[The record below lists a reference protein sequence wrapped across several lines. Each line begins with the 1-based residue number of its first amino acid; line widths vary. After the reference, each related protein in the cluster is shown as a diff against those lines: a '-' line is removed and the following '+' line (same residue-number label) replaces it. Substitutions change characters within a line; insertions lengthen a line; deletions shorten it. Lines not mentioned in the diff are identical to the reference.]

1 MLKRKIIRTL
11 LNYKAQMISML
22 LMIILGVGIFLGC
35 NIEWYSIKTNR
46 TNYYEDTGYPEYRI
60 YKDSFSLDEL
70 QYVKDFSDVK
80 YATRALTTLG
90 SLNNNTYLM
99 LNVLEDCQNIKPL
112 YIDGE
117 VYSNEADGIYLEA
130 DGIYL
135 SDLYAKENNIKLNDY
150 LDIEAEGFKIHEPVK
165 GLIKSSE
172 YLICLKD
179 SSQLLPNYKEY
190 AYCYLSPK
198 MITKYLGQAF
208 YNTVYASSKLS
219 TSDFEAKAL
228 NALGASITVLSY
240 QDETGY
246 SGSNGEIEE
255 GKTMALLIP
264 TAFIL
269 IAVLTMVTT
278 MARISTNERIQM
290 GVLKSLG
297 FKRKKIARH
306 YSLYGLIIGII
317 GTLIGCVLAYG
328 IAYYIINPKG
338 PMSTYL
344 DFPSWHLYM
353 PWYGV
358 LIVIL
363 LPITLGIISYLI
375 VNSELKGTACE
386 TLKPKRE
393 KAVKASYIEKTKFF
407 SKASFQTKWNIRDML
422 RHKARTIMSII
433 GVLFSTVLIF
443 ACMGMRDTVIDF
455 KNTLYN
461 ENYNFEN
468 KLTLNSQIS
477 NTKALDLASKYE
489 ADYEANVAI
498 KLNNKTVVLSI
509 INNSRNLLGIVD
521 EKENRL
527 ELKDGGVYVCR
538 RIKDDGYKI
547 NKEIDFNL
555 YGSKEIIS
563 SKVIGVCLSMT
574 EGIYMT
580 ENTANELGISYK
592 IQTLYTNLNAM
603 VDSNVSSIT
612 TKTELLS
619 TFNTMMEMMDSMIW
633 ILILASAILA
643 VVVLYNLASLG
654 YIEKIREM
662 STLKVIGFTNKKIA
676 KILVVGTIWI
686 TVMGLIIG
694 LPLGAYLLDILL
706 RALAGEYEMNMAF
719 GYLSYIVG
727 IVVPFLVSLVTI
739 YLISK
744 KTKKLDMV
752 SALKEREA

>member
-1 MLKRKIIRTL
+1 
-11 LNYKAQMISML
+11 
-22 LMIILGVGIFLGC
+22 
-35 NIEWYSIKTNR
+35 
-46 TNYYEDTGYPEYRI
+46 
-60 YKDSFSLDEL
+60 
-70 QYVKDFSDVK
+70 
-80 YATRALTTLG
+80 
-90 SLNNNTYLM
+90 
-99 LNVLEDCQNIKPL
+99 
-112 YIDGE
+112 
-117 VYSNEADGIYLEA
+117 
-130 DGIYL
+130 
-135 SDLYAKENNIKLNDY
+135 
-150 LDIEAEGFKIHEPVK
+150 
-165 GLIKSSE
+165 
-172 YLICLKD
+172 
-179 SSQLLPNYKEY
+179 
-190 AYCYLSPK
+190 
-198 MITKYLGQAF
+198 
-208 YNTVYASSKLS
+208 
-219 TSDFEAKAL
+219 
-228 NALGASITVLSY
+228 
-240 QDETGY
+240 
-246 SGSNGEIEE
+246 
-255 GKTMALLIP
+255 MALLIP

-422 RHKARTIMSII
+422 RHKVRTIMSII

-498 KLNNKTVVLSI
+498 KLNDKTVVLSI

-592 IQTLYTNLNAM
+592 IQTLYTNLNVM

-619 TFNTMMEMMDSMIW
+619 AFNTMMEMMDSMIW

>member
-117 VYSNEADGIYLEA
+117 VYSNEADGIYL
-130 DGIYL
+130 

-150 LDIEAEGFKIHEPVK
+150 LDIEVEGFKIHEPVK

-219 TSDFEAKAL
+219 TSDFEAEAL

-269 IAVLTMVTT
+269 IAFLTMVTT

-306 YSLYGLIIGII
+306 YSLYGLIIGTA
-317 GTLIGCVLAYG
+317 GTLIGCMLAYG

-393 KAVKASYIEKTKFF
+393 KAVKASHIEKTKFF
-407 SKASFQTKWNIRDML
+407 SNASFQTKWNIRDML

-489 ADYEANVAI
+489 ADYEANIAI
-498 KLNNKTVVLSI
+498 KLNDKTVVLSI
-509 INNSRNLLGIVD
+509 INNTRNLLRIID
-521 EKENRL
+521 EKGNRL

-547 NKEIDFNL
+547 NNEIDFNL

-580 ENTANELGISYK
+580 ENTANDLGISYK
-592 IQTLYTNLNAM
+592 IQTLYTNLNVM

-619 TFNTMMEMMDSMIW
+619 AFNTMMEMMDSMIW

-662 STLKVIGFTNKKIA
+662 STLRVIGFTNKKIA

-686 TVMGLIIG
+686 TVVGLIIG

-727 IVVPFLVSLVTI
+727 IVVPLLVSLVTI

-752 SALKEREA
+752 SALKEREE

>member
-117 VYSNEADGIYLEA
+117 VYSNEADGIYL
-130 DGIYL
+130 

-150 LDIEAEGFKIHEPVK
+150 LDIEVEGFKIHEPVK

-190 AYCYLSPK
+190 AYCYLSSK

-219 TSDFEAKAL
+219 TSDFEAEAL

-306 YSLYGLIIGII
+306 YSLYGLIIGTA
-317 GTLIGCVLAYG
+317 GTLIGCMLAYG

-393 KAVKASYIEKTKFF
+393 KAVKASHIEKTKFF
-407 SKASFQTKWNIRDML
+407 SNASFQTKWNIRDML

-468 KLTLNSQIS
+468 KLILNSQIS

-489 ADYEANVAI
+489 ADYEANIAI
-498 KLNNKTVVLSI
+498 KLNDKTVVLSI
-509 INNSRNLLGIVD
+509 INNSRNLLGIID
-521 EKENRL
+521 EKGNRL

-547 NKEIDFNL
+547 NNEIDFNL

-580 ENTANELGISYK
+580 ENTANDLGISYK
-592 IQTLYTNLNAM
+592 IQTLYTNLNVM

-619 TFNTMMEMMDSMIW
+619 AFNTMMEMMDSMIW

-662 STLKVIGFTNKKIA
+662 STLRVIGFTNKKIA

-686 TVMGLIIG
+686 TVVGLIIG
-694 LPLGAYLLDILL
+694 LPLGSYLLDILL

>member
-46 TNYYEDTGYPEYRI
+46 TNYHEDTGYPEYRI

-117 VYSNEADGIYLEA
+117 VYSNEADGIYL
-130 DGIYL
+130 
-135 SDLYAKENNIKLNDY
+135 SDLYAKENNIKPNDY

-208 YNTVYASSKLS
+208 YNTIYASSKLS
-219 TSDFEAKAL
+219 TSDFEAEAL

-498 KLNNKTVVLSI
+498 KFNNKTVVLSI

-592 IQTLYTNLNAM
+592 IQTLYTNLNVM

-619 TFNTMMEMMDSMIW
+619 AFNTMMEMMDSMIW

>member
-80 YATRALTTLG
+80 YATRGLTVLG

-99 LNVLEDCQNIKPL
+99 LNVLEDCQNIKPF

-117 VYSNEADGIYLEA
+117 VYSNEA

-198 MITKYLGQAF
+198 MITKYLGQTF

-219 TSDFEAKAL
+219 TSDFEAEAL

-363 LPITLGIISYLI
+363 LPITLGMISYLI

-407 SKASFQTKWNIRDML
+407 SKASFQTKWNVRDML

-498 KLNNKTVVLSI
+498 KFNNKTVVLSI

-619 TFNTMMEMMDSMIW
+619 AFNTMMEMMDSMIW

>member
-80 YATRALTTLG
+80 YATRALTVLG

-99 LNVLEDCQNIKPL
+99 LNVLEDCQNIKPF

-117 VYSNEADGIYLEA
+117 VYSNEA

-208 YNTVYASSKLS
+208 YNTIYASSKLS
-219 TSDFEAKAL
+219 TSDFEAEAL

-422 RHKARTIMSII
+422 RHKARTIMNII

-509 INNSRNLLGIVD
+509 INNSHNLLGIVD

-619 TFNTMMEMMDSMIW
+619 AFNTMMEMMDSMIW

>member
-117 VYSNEADGIYLEA
+117 VYSNEAE
-130 DGIYL
+130 GIYL
-135 SDLYAKENNIKLNDY
+135 SDLYAKENNIKPNDY

-198 MITKYLGQAF
+198 MITKYLEQAF
-208 YNTVYASSKLS
+208 YNTIYASSKLS
-219 TSDFEAKAL
+219 TSDFEAEAL

-358 LIVIL
+358 LMVIL

-509 INNSRNLLGIVD
+509 INNSHNLLGIVD

-619 TFNTMMEMMDSMIW
+619 AFNTMMEMMDSMIW

>member
-80 YATRALTTLG
+80 YATRALTVLG

-99 LNVLEDCQNIKPL
+99 LNVLEDCQNIKPF

-117 VYSNEADGIYLEA
+117 VYSNEAE
-130 DGIYL
+130 GIYL
-135 SDLYAKENNIKLNDY
+135 SDLYAKENNIKPNDY

-208 YNTVYASSKLS
+208 YNTIYASSKLS
-219 TSDFEAKAL
+219 TSDFEAEAL

-353 PWYGV
+353 SWYGV

-455 KNTLYN
+455 KNTVYN

-498 KLNNKTVVLSI
+498 KLNDKTVVLSI

-563 SKVIGVCLSMT
+563 SKVVGVCLSMT

-592 IQTLYTNLNAM
+592 IQTLYTNLNVM

-619 TFNTMMEMMDSMIW
+619 AFNTMMEMMDSMIW

>member
-1 MLKRKIIRTL
+1 MLKRKIIRML

-117 VYSNEADGIYLEA
+117 VYSNEAE
-130 DGIYL
+130 GIYL
-135 SDLYAKENNIKLNDY
+135 SDLYAKENNIKPNDY

-219 TSDFEAKAL
+219 TSDFEAEAL

-363 LPITLGIISYLI
+363 LPNTLGIISYLI

-509 INNSRNLLGIVD
+509 INNSHNLLGIVD

-592 IQTLYTNLNAM
+592 IQTLYTNLNVM

-619 TFNTMMEMMDSMIW
+619 AFNTMMEMMDSMIW

>member
-22 LMIILGVGIFLGC
+22 LMIILGVGTFLGC

-117 VYSNEADGIYLEA
+117 VYSNEADGIYL
-130 DGIYL
+130 

-150 LDIEAEGFKIHEPVK
+150 LDIEVEGFKIHEPVK

-198 MITKYLGQAF
+198 MIKKYLGQAF

-219 TSDFEAKAL
+219 PSDFEAEAF

-468 KLTLNSQIS
+468 KLILNSQIS

-489 ADYEANVAI
+489 ADYEANIAI
-498 KLNNKTVVLSI
+498 KLNDKTVVLSI
-509 INNSRNLLGIVD
+509 INNSRNLLGIID
-521 EKENRL
+521 EKGNRL

-547 NKEIDFNL
+547 NNEIDFNL

-592 IQTLYTNLNAM
+592 IQTLYTNLNVT

-619 TFNTMMEMMDSMIW
+619 AFNTMMEMMDSMIW

-686 TVMGLIIG
+686 TVVGLIIG

>member
-117 VYSNEADGIYLEA
+117 VYSNEA

-433 GVLFSTVLIF
+433 GVLFSTFLIF

-498 KLNNKTVVLSI
+498 KFNNKTVVLSI

-592 IQTLYTNLNAM
+592 IQTLYTNLNVM

-619 TFNTMMEMMDSMIW
+619 AFNTMMEMMDSMIW

>member
-80 YATRALTTLG
+80 YATRALTVLG

-99 LNVLEDCQNIKPL
+99 LNVLEDCQNIKPF

-117 VYSNEADGIYLEA
+117 VYSNEA

-208 YNTVYASSKLS
+208 YNTIYASSKLS
-219 TSDFEAKAL
+219 TSDFEAEAL
-228 NALGASITVLSY
+228 NVLGASITVLSY

-498 KLNNKTVVLSI
+498 KFNNKTVVLSI

-592 IQTLYTNLNAM
+592 IQTLYTNLNVM

-619 TFNTMMEMMDSMIW
+619 AFNTMMEMMDSMIW

>member
-117 VYSNEADGIYLEA
+117 VYSNEAE
-130 DGIYL
+130 GIYL
-135 SDLYAKENNIKLNDY
+135 SDLYAKENNIKPNDY

-208 YNTVYASSKLS
+208 YNTIYASSKLS
-219 TSDFEAKAL
+219 TSDFEAEAL

-328 IAYYIINPKG
+328 IAYYIINPKD

-498 KLNNKTVVLSI
+498 KLNDKTVVLSI

-619 TFNTMMEMMDSMIW
+619 AFNTMMEMMDSMIW

-662 STLKVIGFTNKKIA
+662 SILKVIGFTNKKIA

>member
-117 VYSNEADGIYLEA
+117 VYSNEADGIYL
-130 DGIYL
+130 

-150 LDIEAEGFKIHEPVK
+150 LDIEVEEFKIHEPVK

-219 TSDFEAKAL
+219 PSDFEAEAF

-306 YSLYGLIIGII
+306 YSLYGLIIGTA

-498 KLNNKTVVLSI
+498 KLNDKTVVLSI

-619 TFNTMMEMMDSMIW
+619 AFNTMMEMMDSMIW

-686 TVMGLIIG
+686 TVVGLIIG

>member
-80 YATRALTTLG
+80 YATRALTVLG

-99 LNVLEDCQNIKPL
+99 LNVLEDCQNIKPF

-117 VYSNEADGIYLEA
+117 VYSNEA

-208 YNTVYASSKLS
+208 YNTIYASSKLS
-219 TSDFEAKAL
+219 TSDFEAEAL
-228 NALGASITVLSY
+228 NVLGASITVLSY

-498 KLNNKTVVLSI
+498 KFNNKTVVLSI

-592 IQTLYTNLNAM
+592 IQTLYTNLNVM

-619 TFNTMMEMMDSMIW
+619 AFNTMMEMMDSMIW

-662 STLKVIGFTNKKIA
+662 STLKVIGFTNKEIA

>member
-117 VYSNEADGIYLEA
+117 VYSNEADGIYL
-130 DGIYL
+130 

-150 LDIEAEGFKIHEPVK
+150 LDIEVEGFKIHEPVN

-219 TSDFEAKAL
+219 TSEFEAEAL

-306 YSLYGLIIGII
+306 YSLYGLIIGTA

-393 KAVKASYIEKTKFF
+393 KAVKASHIEKTKFF

-468 KLTLNSQIS
+468 KLILNSQIS

-489 ADYEANVAI
+489 ADYEANIAI
-498 KLNNKTVVLSI
+498 KLNDKTVVLSI
-509 INNSRNLLGIVD
+509 INNSRNLLGIID
-521 EKENRL
+521 EKGNRL

-547 NKEIDFNL
+547 NNEIDFNL

-580 ENTANELGISYK
+580 ENTANDLGISYK
-592 IQTLYTNLNAM
+592 IQTLYTNLNVM

-619 TFNTMMEMMDSMIW
+619 AFNTMMEMMDSMIW

-686 TVMGLIIG
+686 TVVGLIIG

>member
-117 VYSNEADGIYLEA
+117 VYSNEADGIYL
-130 DGIYL
+130 

-150 LDIEAEGFKIHEPVK
+150 LDIEIHEPVK

-498 KLNNKTVVLSI
+498 KFNNKTVVLSI

-619 TFNTMMEMMDSMIW
+619 AFNTMMEMMDSMIW

>member
-80 YATRALTTLG
+80 YATRALTVLG

-99 LNVLEDCQNIKPL
+99 LNVLEDCQNIKPF

-117 VYSNEADGIYLEA
+117 VYSNEA

-208 YNTVYASSKLS
+208 YNTIYASSKLS
-219 TSDFEAKAL
+219 TSDFEAEAL
-228 NALGASITVLSY
+228 NVLGASITVLSY

-375 VNSELKGTACE
+375 VNSGLKGTACE
-386 TLKPKRE
+386 TLKPKME

-498 KLNNKTVVLSI
+498 KLNDKTVVLSI
-509 INNSRNLLGIVD
+509 INNSHNLLGIVD

-619 TFNTMMEMMDSMIW
+619 AFNTMMEMMDSMIW

>member
-117 VYSNEADGIYLEA
+117 VYSNEA

-489 ADYEANVAI
+489 ADYEANVTI
-498 KLNNKTVVLSI
+498 KFNNKTVVLSI

-538 RIKDDGYKI
+538 RIKDGGYKI

-592 IQTLYTNLNAM
+592 IQTLYTNLNVM

-619 TFNTMMEMMDSMIW
+619 AFNTMMQMMDSMIW

>member
-117 VYSNEADGIYLEA
+117 VYSNEAE
-130 DGIYL
+130 GIYL
-135 SDLYAKENNIKLNDY
+135 SDLYAKENNIKPNDY

-208 YNTVYASSKLS
+208 YNTIYASSKLS
-219 TSDFEAKAL
+219 TSDFEAEAL
-228 NALGASITVLSY
+228 NALGASITILSY

-358 LIVIL
+358 LILIL

-498 KLNNKTVVLSI
+498 KFNNKTVVLSI

-603 VDSNVSSIT
+603 VDSNVSIT

-619 TFNTMMEMMDSMIW
+619 AFNTMMEMMDSMIW

>member
-117 VYSNEADGIYLEA
+117 VYSNEA

-619 TFNTMMEMMDSMIW
+619 AFNTMMEMMDSMIW

-744 KTKKLDMV
+744 KAKKLDMV
-752 SALKEREA
+752 SALKERKA

>member
-80 YATRALTTLG
+80 YATRALTVLG

-99 LNVLEDCQNIKPL
+99 LNVLEDCQNIKPF

-117 VYSNEADGIYLEA
+117 VYSNEA

-208 YNTVYASSKLS
+208 YNTIYASSKLS
-219 TSDFEAKAL
+219 TSDFEAEAL

-433 GVLFSTVLIF
+433 GVLFSTVLNF

-498 KLNNKTVVLSI
+498 KFNNKTVVLSI

-592 IQTLYTNLNAM
+592 IQTLYTNLNVM

-619 TFNTMMEMMDSMIW
+619 AFNTMMEMMDSMIW

>member
-117 VYSNEADGIYLEA
+117 VYSNEAE
-130 DGIYL
+130 GIYL
-135 SDLYAKENNIKLNDY
+135 SDLYAKENNIKPNDY

-208 YNTVYASSKLS
+208 YNTIYASSKLS
-219 TSDFEAKAL
+219 TSDFEAEAL

-443 ACMGMRDTVIDF
+443 TCMGMRDTVIDF

-498 KLNNKTVVLSI
+498 KFNNKTVVLSI

-592 IQTLYTNLNAM
+592 IQTLYTNLNVM

-619 TFNTMMEMMDSMIW
+619 AFNTMMEMMDSMIW

>member
-117 VYSNEADGIYLEA
+117 VYSNEADGIYL
-130 DGIYL
+130 

-150 LDIEAEGFKIHEPVK
+150 LDIEVEGFKIHEPVK

-219 TSDFEAKAL
+219 PSDFEAEAF

-306 YSLYGLIIGII
+306 YSLYGLIIGTA

-393 KAVKASYIEKTKFF
+393 KAVKASHIEKTKFF

-468 KLTLNSQIS
+468 KLILNSQIS

-489 ADYEANVAI
+489 ADYEANIAI
-498 KLNNKTVVLSI
+498 KLNDKTVVLSI
-509 INNSRNLLGIVD
+509 INNSRNLLGIID
-521 EKENRL
+521 EKGNRL

-547 NKEIDFNL
+547 NNEIDFNL

-592 IQTLYTNLNAM
+592 IQTLYTNLNVT

-619 TFNTMMEMMDSMIW
+619 AFNTMMEMMDSMIW

-686 TVMGLIIG
+686 TVVGLIIG

-719 GYLSYIVG
+719 GYLSYIIG

>member
-117 VYSNEADGIYLEA
+117 VYSNEADGIYL
-130 DGIYL
+130 

-150 LDIEAEGFKIHEPVK
+150 LDIEVEGFKIHEPVK

-198 MITKYLGQAF
+198 MIKKYLGQAF

-219 TSDFEAKAL
+219 PSEFEAEAF

-306 YSLYGLIIGII
+306 YSLYGLIIGTA

-393 KAVKASYIEKTKFF
+393 KAVKASHIEKTKFF

-468 KLTLNSQIS
+468 KLILNSQIS

-489 ADYEANVAI
+489 ADYEANIAI
-498 KLNNKTVVLSI
+498 KLNDKTVVLSI
-509 INNSRNLLGIVD
+509 INNSRNLLGIID
-521 EKENRL
+521 EKGNRL

-547 NKEIDFNL
+547 NNEIDFNL

-592 IQTLYTNLNAM
+592 IQTLYTNLNVT

-619 TFNTMMEMMDSMIW
+619 AFNTMMEMMDSMIW

-686 TVMGLIIG
+686 TVVGLIIG

>member
-117 VYSNEADGIYLEA
+117 VYSNEAE
-130 DGIYL
+130 GIYL
-135 SDLYAKENNIKLNDY
+135 SDLYAKENNIKPNDY

-208 YNTVYASSKLS
+208 YNTIYASSKLS
-219 TSDFEAKAL
+219 TSDFEAEAL

-255 GKTMALLIP
+255 GKTMALLIL

-498 KLNNKTVVLSI
+498 KLNDKTVVLSI

-619 TFNTMMEMMDSMIW
+619 AFNTMMEMMDSMIW

>member
-70 QYVKDFSDVK
+70 QYVKDFSKSK
-80 YATRALTTLG
+80 YATRALTVLG

-99 LNVLEDCQNIKPL
+99 LNVLEDCQNIKPF

-117 VYSNEADGIYLEA
+117 VYSNEAE
-130 DGIYL
+130 GIYL
-135 SDLYAKENNIKLNDY
+135 SDLYAKKNNIKLNDC
-150 LDIEAEGFKIHEPVK
+150 LDIEVEGFKIHEPVK

-172 YLICLKD
+172 YLVCLKD
-179 SSQLLPNYKEY
+179 SSQILPNYKEY
-190 AYCYLSPK
+190 AYCYLSPGT
-198 MITKYLGQAF
+198 MTKYLGKAF
-208 YNTVYASSKLS
+208 YNTIYVSSELS
-219 TSDFEAKAL
+219 ASDFEAEAF
-228 NALGASITVLSY
+228 NALGFSITILSY

-278 MARISTNERIQM
+278 MARISTNERMQM

-306 YSLYGLIIGII
+306 YSLYGLVIGII

-353 PWYGV
+353 PWYGI
-358 LIVIL
+358 LIVVL
-363 LPITLGIISYLI
+363 LPISLGLISYLI

-386 TLKPKRE
+386 TLKPKKE
-393 KAVKASYIEKTKFF
+393 KAVKLSHIEKNNFFKKASY
-407 SKASFQTKWNIRDML
+407 QTKWNIRDML

-443 ACMGMRDTVIDF
+443 ACMGMRDTVVDF

-468 KLTLNSQIS
+468 KLTINSQIS
-477 NTKALDLASKYE
+477 NTEALDLASKYE

-498 KLNNKTVVLSI
+498 KLNDKTVVLSV
-509 INNSRNLLGIVD
+509 INNSHNLFGIVD
-521 EKENRL
+521 EKGNML

-538 RIKDDGYKI
+538 RIKDDGYKV
-547 NKEIDFNL
+547 NKEIDFSL
-555 YGSKEIIS
+555 YGHKERITSKIIS
-563 SKVIGVCLSMT
+563 VCLSMT

-580 ENTANELGISYK
+580 ENTANALGISYK
-592 IQTLYTNLNAM
+592 IQTLYTNFNVIA
-603 VDSNVSSIT
+603 DSNISSIT
-612 TKTELLS
+612 TKAELLS
-619 TFNTMMEMMDSMIW
+619 AFNTMMEMMDSMIW

-654 YIEKIREM
+654 YIEKIHEM
-662 STLKVIGFTNKKIA
+662 STLKVIGFSDKKIA

-686 TVMGLIIG
+686 TVIGLIIG

-706 RALAGEYEMNMAF
+706 RALAREYEMNMTF

-727 IVVPFLVSLVTI
+727 IAVPLLVSLVTI
-739 YLISK
+739 CLISK

>member
-80 YATRALTTLG
+80 YATRALTVLG

-99 LNVLEDCQNIKPL
+99 LNVLEDCQNIKPF

-117 VYSNEADGIYLEA
+117 VYSNEA

-150 LDIEAEGFKIHEPVK
+150 LDIEAEGFKIHEPLK

-208 YNTVYASSKLS
+208 YNTIYASSKLS
-219 TSDFEAKAL
+219 TSDFEAEAL

-509 INNSRNLLGIVD
+509 INNSHNLLGIVD

-592 IQTLYTNLNAM
+592 IQTLYTNLNVM

-612 TKTELLS
+612 TKTELLNA
-619 TFNTMMEMMDSMIW
+619 FNTMMEMMDSMIW

-662 STLKVIGFTNKKIA
+662 STLKVIDFTNKKIA

>member
-80 YATRALTTLG
+80 YATRALTVLG

-99 LNVLEDCQNIKPL
+99 LNVLEDCQNIKPF

-117 VYSNEADGIYLEA
+117 VYSNEA

-208 YNTVYASSKLS
+208 YNTIYASSKLS
-219 TSDFEAKAL
+219 TSDFEAEAL
-228 NALGASITVLSY
+228 NALGASITILSY

-386 TLKPKRE
+386 TLKSKRE

-498 KLNNKTVVLSI
+498 KLNDKTVVLSI

-592 IQTLYTNLNAM
+592 IQTLYTNLNVM

-619 TFNTMMEMMDSMIW
+619 AFNTMMEMMDSMIW

-676 KILVVGTIWI
+676 KILVVWTIWI

>member
-117 VYSNEADGIYLEA
+117 VYSNEADGIYL
-130 DGIYL
+130 

-208 YNTVYASSKLS
+208 YNTIYASSKLS
-219 TSDFEAKAL
+219 TSDFEAEAL

-344 DFPSWHLYM
+344 DFPSWHFYM

-498 KLNNKTVVLSI
+498 KFNNKTVVLSI

-619 TFNTMMEMMDSMIW
+619 AFNTMMEMMDSMIW

>member
-80 YATRALTTLG
+80 YATRALTVLG

-99 LNVLEDCQNIKPL
+99 LNVLEDCQNIKPF

-117 VYSNEADGIYLEA
+117 VYSNEA

-208 YNTVYASSKLS
+208 YNTIYASSKLS
-219 TSDFEAKAL
+219 TSDFEAEAL

-246 SGSNGEIEE
+246 SGYNGEIEE

-290 GVLKSLG
+290 GVFKSLG

-498 KLNNKTVVLSI
+498 KLNDKTVVLSI

-619 TFNTMMEMMDSMIW
+619 AFNTMMEMMDSMIW

>member
-80 YATRALTTLG
+80 YATRALTVLG

-99 LNVLEDCQNIKPL
+99 LNVLEDCQNIKPF

-117 VYSNEADGIYLEA
+117 VYSNEA

-208 YNTVYASSKLS
+208 YNTIYASSKLS
-219 TSDFEAKAL
+219 TSDFEAEAL

-290 GVLKSLG
+290 GVFKSLG

-477 NTKALDLASKYE
+477 NTKVLDLASKYE

-498 KLNNKTVVLSI
+498 KLNDKTVVLSI

-619 TFNTMMEMMDSMIW
+619 AFNTMMEMMDSMIW

>member
-117 VYSNEADGIYLEA
+117 VYSNEAE
-130 DGIYL
+130 GIYL
-135 SDLYAKENNIKLNDY
+135 SDLYAKENNIKPNDY

-489 ADYEANVAI
+489 ADYEANVTI
-498 KLNNKTVVLSI
+498 KFNNKTVVLSI

-592 IQTLYTNLNAM
+592 IQTLYTNLNVM

-619 TFNTMMEMMDSMIW
+619 AFNTMMEMMDSMIW

>member
-117 VYSNEADGIYLEA
+117 VYSNEA

-498 KLNNKTVVLSI
+498 KFNNKTVVLSI

-592 IQTLYTNLNAM
+592 IQTLYTNLNVM

-619 TFNTMMEMMDSMIW
+619 AFNTMMEMMDSMIW

>member
-117 VYSNEADGIYLEA
+117 VYSNEADGIYL
-130 DGIYL
+130 

-150 LDIEAEGFKIHEPVK
+150 LDIEVEGFKIHEPVK

-179 SSQLLPNYKEY
+179 SYQLLPNYKEY

-198 MITKYLGQAF
+198 IITKYLGQAF

-219 TSDFEAKAL
+219 TSEFEAEAL

-393 KAVKASYIEKTKFF
+393 KAVKASHIEKTKFF

-468 KLTLNSQIS
+468 KLILNSQIS

-489 ADYEANVAI
+489 ADYEANIAI
-498 KLNNKTVVLSI
+498 KLNDKTVVLSI
-509 INNSRNLLGIVD
+509 INNSRNLLGIID
-521 EKENRL
+521 EKGNRL

-547 NKEIDFNL
+547 NNEIDFNL

-592 IQTLYTNLNAM
+592 IQTLYTNLNVT

-619 TFNTMMEMMDSMIW
+619 AFNTMMEMMDSMIW

-686 TVMGLIIG
+686 TVVGLIIG

>member
-117 VYSNEADGIYLEA
+117 VYSNEADGIYL
-130 DGIYL
+130 

-208 YNTVYASSKLS
+208 YNTIYASSKLS
-219 TSDFEAKAL
+219 TSDFEAEAL
-228 NALGASITVLSY
+228 NALGASITILSY

-489 ADYEANVAI
+489 ADYESNVAI
-498 KLNNKTVVLSI
+498 KLNDKTVVLSI
-509 INNSRNLLGIVD
+509 INNSHNLLGIVD

-619 TFNTMMEMMDSMIW
+619 AFNTMMEMMDSMIW
-633 ILILASAILA
+633 ILILASVILA

>member
-112 YIDGE
+112 YINGE
-117 VYSNEADGIYLEA
+117 VYSNEA

-150 LDIEAEGFKIHEPVK
+150 LDIEVEGFKIHEPVK

-198 MITKYLGQAF
+198 MIKKYLGQAF

-219 TSDFEAKAL
+219 PSDFEAEAF

-468 KLTLNSQIS
+468 KLILNSQIS

-489 ADYEANVAI
+489 ADYEANIAI
-498 KLNNKTVVLSI
+498 KLNDKTVVLSI
-509 INNSRNLLGIVD
+509 INNSRNLLGIID
-521 EKENRL
+521 EKGNRL

-547 NKEIDFNL
+547 NNEIDFNL

-592 IQTLYTNLNAM
+592 IQTLYTNLNVT

-619 TFNTMMEMMDSMIW
+619 AFNTMMEMMDSMIW

-686 TVMGLIIG
+686 TVVGLIIG

>member
-80 YATRALTTLG
+80 YATRALTVLG

-99 LNVLEDCQNIKPL
+99 LNVLDDCQNIKPF

-117 VYSNEADGIYLEA
+117 VYSNEA

-219 TSDFEAKAL
+219 TSDFEAEAL
-228 NALGASITVLSY
+228 NALGASITILSY

-498 KLNNKTVVLSI
+498 KLNDKTVVLSI

-580 ENTANELGISYK
+580 ENTANEFGISYK

-619 TFNTMMEMMDSMIW
+619 AFNTMMEMMDSMIW

-662 STLKVIGFTNKKIA
+662 STLKVIGFTNNKIA

>member
-117 VYSNEADGIYLEA
+117 VYSNEADGIYL
-130 DGIYL
+130 

-150 LDIEAEGFKIHEPVK
+150 LDIEVEGFKIHEPVK

-198 MITKYLGQAF
+198 MIKKYLGQAF

-219 TSDFEAKAL
+219 PSEFEAEAF

-306 YSLYGLIIGII
+306 YSLYGLIIGTA

-393 KAVKASYIEKTKFF
+393 KAVKASHIEKTKFF

-468 KLTLNSQIS
+468 KLILNSQIS

-489 ADYEANVAI
+489 ADYEANIAI
-498 KLNNKTVVLSI
+498 KLNDKTVVLSI
-509 INNSRNLLGIVD
+509 IDNSRNLLGIID
-521 EKENRL
+521 EKGNRL

-547 NKEIDFNL
+547 NNEIDFNL

-592 IQTLYTNLNAM
+592 IQTLYTNLNVT

-619 TFNTMMEMMDSMIW
+619 AFNTMMEMMDSMIW

-686 TVMGLIIG
+686 TVVGLIIG

>member
-1 MLKRKIIRTL
+1 M
-11 LNYKAQMISML
+11 
-22 LMIILGVGIFLGC
+22 
-35 NIEWYSIKTNR
+35 
-46 TNYYEDTGYPEYRI
+46 
-60 YKDSFSLDEL
+60 
-70 QYVKDFSDVK
+70 
-80 YATRALTTLG
+80 
-90 SLNNNTYLM
+90 
-99 LNVLEDCQNIKPL
+99 
-112 YIDGE
+112 
-117 VYSNEADGIYLEA
+117 
-130 DGIYL
+130 
-135 SDLYAKENNIKLNDY
+135 
-150 LDIEAEGFKIHEPVK
+150 
-165 GLIKSSE
+165 
-172 YLICLKD
+172 
-179 SSQLLPNYKEY
+179 
-190 AYCYLSPK
+190 
-198 MITKYLGQAF
+198 
-208 YNTVYASSKLS
+208 
-219 TSDFEAKAL
+219 
-228 NALGASITVLSY
+228 
-240 QDETGY
+240 
-246 SGSNGEIEE
+246 
-255 GKTMALLIP
+255 
-264 TAFIL
+264 
-269 IAVLTMVTT
+269 
-278 MARISTNERIQM
+278 
-290 GVLKSLG
+290 
-297 FKRKKIARH
+297 
-306 YSLYGLIIGII
+306 
-317 GTLIGCVLAYG
+317 LAYG

-407 SKASFQTKWNIRDML
+407 SKTSFQTKWNIRDML

-498 KLNNKTVVLSI
+498 KLNDKTVVLSI

-592 IQTLYTNLNAM
+592 IQTLYTNLNVM

-619 TFNTMMEMMDSMIW
+619 AFNTMMEMMDSMIW